1 MGAYKQAGVDIDA
14 KMRALE
20 LMRDSVATTHGPAA
34 LAGIGHFGGF
44 FSLAEADAPAYQ
56 QVGNYHAPVL
66 VSSADSVG
74 TKIKLAILLNRHDT
88 VGQDI
93 VNHCVNDIL
102 VCGAFPLF
110 FLDYIAV
117 GKLDSEQVATVVG
130 GLAQACRAA
139 GCALVGGETAELP
152 GLYRI
157 GDYDLAG
164 FIVGMVEKQ
173 RIINGANVA
182 EGDVALGLPSNGL
195 HTNGYSLARRA
206 LGLDGDEQQARAT
219 LNQHDPELGG
229 SLADALL
236 ATHRSYLP
244 DLRPILE
251 TAASDADAPQV
262 KALAHITGGGL
273 VDNVPRVLPP
283 TVAVQFAQAAW
294 EVPPIFK
301 LIQQRGAVDAAE
313 MYRVFNMGIGMVI
326 IATPEDAARLQ
337 AVLPEAR
344 VIGRVVKRT
353 SQDAPQVEI
362 VLVGLANGL

>member
-1 MGAYKQAGVDIDA
+1 MEAYKQAGVDIDA
-14 KMRALE
+14 KMRALD
-20 LMRDSVATTHGPAA
+20 LMREAVATTHGPAA

-44 FSLAEADAPAYQ
+44 FSLAEADAPPYQ
-56 QVGNYHAPVL
+56 QVGSYHAPVL

-74 TKIKLAILLNRHDT
+74 TKIKLAILLDRHDT

-117 GKLDSEQVATVVG
+117 GKLNSEQVATVVG
-130 GLAQACRAA
+130 GLAKACREA

-152 GLYRI
+152 GLYRV

-164 FIVGMVEKQ
+164 FVVGMVEKEC
-173 RIINGANVA
+173 IINGAGVA
-182 EGDVALGLPSNGL
+182 EGDVALGLASNGL

-206 LGLDGDEQQARAT
+206 LGLDGDEAQARAI
-219 LNQHDPELGG
+219 LNQHYDELGG
-229 SLADALL
+229 TLADALL
-236 ATHRSYLP
+236 AVHRSYLP
-244 DLRPILE
+244 ALRPILE
-251 TAASDADAPQV
+251 AAASDTQAPQI

-283 TVAVQFAQAAW
+283 AVAVQFEQAAW

-301 LIQQRGAVDAAE
+301 LIQQRGGVSAAE

-326 IATPEDAARLQ
+326 IATPADTARLRSE
-337 AVLPEAR
+337 LPEAR
-344 VIGRVVKRT
+344 VIGKVVKRAAA
-353 SQDAPQVEI
+353 DAPQVEI
-362 VLVGLANGL
+362 VES

>member
-14 KMRALE
+14 KMRALD
-20 LMRDSVATTHGPAA
+20 LMREAVAATHGPAA

-56 QVGNYHAPVL
+56 QASSYRAPVL

-74 TKIKLAILLNRHDT
+74 TKIKLAILLDRHDT

-117 GKLDSEQVATVVG
+117 GRLNSEQVATVVG
-130 GLAQACRAA
+130 GLAKACRAA

-152 GLYRI
+152 GLYRV

-164 FIVGMVEKQ
+164 FIVGMAEKV
-173 RIINGANVA
+173 RIISGASVA
-182 EGDVALGLPSNGL
+182 EGDIALGLPSNGL

-206 LGLDGDEQQARAT
+206 LGLDGDEAQARAI
-219 LNQHDPELGG
+219 LNQHDGELGG
-229 SLADALL
+229 TLADALL
-236 ATHRSYLP
+236 AVHRSYLP

-251 TAASDADAPQV
+251 AAASDAHAPQI

-283 TVAVQFAQAAW
+283 DVTMQFMRAAW
-294 EVPPIFK
+294 EVPPIFA
-301 LIQQRGAVDAAE
+301 LIQERGKVNIEE

-326 IATPEDAARLQ
+326 IATRQDTERLMDA
-337 AVLPEAR
+337 LPEAG
-344 VIGRVVKRT
+344 VIGRVVKRA
-353 SQDAPQVEI
+353 SANAPQVEI
-362 VLVGLANGL
+362 V

>member
-20 LMRDSVATTHGPAA
+20 LMRESVATTHGPAA

-44 FSLAEADAPAYQ
+44 FSLAEADAPPYQ
-56 QVGNYHAPVL
+56 QVGSYHAPVL

-74 TKIKLAILLNRHDT
+74 TKIKLAILLDRHDT

-117 GKLDSEQVATVVG
+117 GKMDSEQVATVVG
-130 GLAQACRAA
+130 GLALACRAA

-152 GLYRI
+152 GLYRV

-182 EGDVALGLPSNGL
+182 EGDVALGLLSNGL

-206 LGLDGDEQQARAT
+206 LGLDGDEHQARAR
-219 LNQHDPELGG
+219 LNQHYAELGG

-251 TAASDADAPQV
+251 AAASDAHAPQV

-283 TVAVQFAQAAW
+283 GVAVQFAQTAW

-326 IATPEDAARLQ
+326 IATQQDSERLQ
-337 AVLPEAR
+337 AELPEAR
-344 VIGRVVKRT
+344 MIGRVVRRPL
-353 SQDAPQVEI
+353 QDAPQVEI
-362 VLVGLANGL
+362 V